1 MTGVQTCALPI
12 SLKNKPSIGIHRR
25 LTVEPIV
32 AAKLDIAI
40 GYGWRS
46 LPIFLPTCKKQ
57 ALKPSMLLRV
67 SEMVCELPQLRQV
80 DINPIIVDENGV
92 VAVDARVVVWSTQ
105 EIPNYLSGPYGHLSI
120 LPYPGHYKQTW
131 PLPGGGE
138 YTIRPIRPDDAQML
152 QQLVQNLT
160 PESRY
165 FRFVSSMAQLPPSM
179 LSRFTLIDYDREM
192 ALCAVVEEE
201 GEEGVKERTTAKI
214 GRASC
219 RERV

>member
-12 SLKNKPSIGIHRR
+12 Y
-25 LTVEPIV
+25 V
-32 AAKLDIAI
+32 
-40 GYGWRS
+40 
-46 LPIFLPTCKKQ
+46 
-57 ALKPSMLLRV
+57 
-67 SEMVCELPQLRQV
+67 
-80 DINPIIVDENGV
+80 
-92 VAVDARVVVWSTQ
+92 RVVVWSTQ

-201 GEEGVKERTTAKI
+201 GEEGVKERTI
-214 GRASC
+214 GVSRYVTNPDQSSC
-219 RERV
+219 EFSLLVDDGFAGKGIGSRLMLSIMDIAREKGLEQIVGLVLANNGNMLKLMKSLGFVVKPYPDDPEFRLVVHTL